1 MTPLADAFLAFG
13 LFVILI
19 MSAFFSGIETGVISL
34 DRVTLRQKEEKGDR
48 KAIILG
54 RLLQQPERL
63 LATMLVGS
71 NLTEVA
77 ATVLFLIW
85 AIELWGAEQA
95 EILTPLVMTPLLL
108 ILGELLPKAVFRHK
122 ADTLAPVFARL
133 LDAAVLSLAPVVGNV
148 LRVTNRFTRVFGG
161 SDKRSPLISREDV
174 RFMFIEGEKKG
185 VIQEEEREMIH
196 GVIDFGTTTVREI
209 IVPRIDVVAV
219 SDEAT
224 WEEVCDTFEIRRHS
238 RLPVYHEKIDEIVG
252 LIYVFD
258 LMRAGKPLAEHS
270 IKEFIRPLLFIPES
284 KKVHDLLHE
293 FRRKQ
298 MFMAIVVDE
307 YGGTAGLVTL
317 EDLIE
322 EIFGEIHDEY
332 DVAELPVKNLGEGLF
347 VLDARMHRDE
357 AEQLLGVR
365 MPEGEYETVA
375 GFILDL
381 LGRIPRK
388 GESFQFDNF
397 QVTILE
403 ANDRGVAR
411 VKFKLGPRGGP
422 RPDGA
427 RPATPKN

>member
-1 MTPLADAFLAFG
+1 MMPLAGILLAVA
-13 LFVILI
+13 LLLMLV

-34 DRVTLRQKEEKGDR
+34 DRVTLRQKEEKGDQ

-54 RLLQQPERL
+54 RLLQRPERL

-85 AIELWGAEQA
+85 AIKLWGGGRA
-95 EILTPLVMTPLLL
+95 EILTPLIMTPVLL
-108 ILGELLPKAVFRHK
+108 ILGELLPKAIFRHK
-122 ADTLAPVFARL
+122 ADALAPVFARL
-133 LDAAVLSLAPVVGNV
+133 LDAAVLSFAPVVGNV
-148 LRVTNRFTRVFGG
+148 LRVTNRFTRVFGR

-185 VIQEEEREMIH
+185 VIEEEEREMIH
-196 GVIDFGTTTVREI
+196 GVIDFGMTTVREI
-209 IVPRIDVVAV
+209 IVPRIDMVAV
-219 SDEAT
+219 SDEST
-224 WEEVCDTFEIRRHS
+224 WEDVCETFEVHRHS
-238 RLPVYHEKIDEIVG
+238 RMPVYHEKIDEIVG

-258 LMRAGKPLAEHS
+258 LMRAGKPLEGRS
-270 IKEFIRPLLFIPES
+270 IKDFIRPIVFIPES

-293 FRRKQ
+293 FRQKQ

-347 VLDARMHRDE
+347 VLDARMHKDE
-357 AEQLLGVR
+357 AQELLGIR
-365 MPEGEYETVA
+365 LPEGEYETVA
-375 GFILDL
+375 GFVFER

-388 GESFQFDNF
+388 GETFQYENF
-397 QVTILE
+397 QVTVLE
-403 ANDRGVAR
+403 ANERGVSR
-411 VKFKLGPRGGP
+411 VKFKLGPTRS
-422 RPDGA
+422 A
-427 RPATPKN
+427 RPSTLKR